1 MRIAYLQLS
10 ICKRSVYDFT
20 VTLIWFLRHSDI
32 VSQSQFFVVMYSEH
46 DNVLAISKQ
55 YRSDVLVLHGDPF
68 TIQYTVR
75 HYNCS

>member
-32 VSQSQFFVVMYSEH
+32 VSQSQFFVVIESEH
-46 DNVLAISKQ
+46 DNISAISKQ
-55 YRSDVLVLHGDPF
+55 YRSDVLVLHGKLRLF
-68 TIQYTVR
+68 FNIL
-75 HYNCS
+75 NSIS